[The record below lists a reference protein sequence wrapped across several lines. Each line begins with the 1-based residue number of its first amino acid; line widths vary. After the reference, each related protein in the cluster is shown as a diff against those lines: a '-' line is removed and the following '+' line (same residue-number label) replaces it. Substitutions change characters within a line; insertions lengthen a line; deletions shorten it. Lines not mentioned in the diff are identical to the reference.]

1 MGLAWAEEAFQPGLW
16 KARKGSVPDSQD
28 FKEGRCLLDVYQ
40 PAGSERFSFLTG
52 NKPSQGGLFHSPALP
67 ETPGESVTGFQGEIN
82 DYLIK
87 AG

>member
-1 MGLAWAEEAFQPGLW
+1 MLIG
-16 KARKGSVPDSQD
+16 
-28 FKEGRCLLDVYQ
+28 CLSASRLGKVLI
-40 PAGSERFSFLTG
+40 LTG
-52 NKPSQGGLFHSPALP
+52 IKPSQGGLFHSPALP